1 MSTPIPPAGSGIATQ
16 TGSSVTSASGAGGAN
31 SGNVSGGTAGSVPN
45 PPPAIA
51 TALQQL
57 GSTITGTLTARSD
70 AQITLN
76 TPQGPVQVALS
87 APLPASVPSGATLIL
102 QVADLGPPLQVL
114 VQQPPAKTAPAGTA
128 AGTVGGGKLHT
139 PGAPIIGAAASGSG
153 KAAVQTLA
161 GTPITTSLTQGATL
175 AATVSGG
182 SFSLPSGTSPAT
194 TATTA
199 GGGTSA
205 PPASTPAATA
215 PPAPSVTGQAA
226 ATRSAPTGG
235 APTPGVNPA
244 VAASVAAPASGASIL
259 PKNAYLPVR
268 ILALQ
273 LPTVAQSTLTPPG
286 PLSFVGTVTGTT
298 VDGQTVVSTPNGLLT
313 LGTRTAA
320 PVGTQLLLEVAGRA
334 SIPQSATPTL
344 PHGMAP
350 SFEALRQAIDALQI
364 ATPAAAQ
371 NIVQQLI
378 PQPGPQMG
386 LAMVFFLQA
395 LRGGALDRWLGQDGM
410 RALKR
415 AAGSGALEQEFA
427 SMRGRARDGAGAD
440 WRLFHLPVLTAD
452 DIEPL
457 RLYVKDRKSDAGD
470 DPEKEKPG
478 QRFVIE
484 ANFSRLGPFQFDG
497 LVREKQLTLM
507 IRTMQ
512 PVSQE
517 MRADIQ
523 SLFTTAL
530 ESLGLT
536 GSVGYHVVKAF
547 DLVPVGD
554 DPAERSSGVTV

>member
-16 TGSSVTSASGAGGAN
+16 TGSSVTAASGASGAN
-31 SGNVSGGTAGSVPN
+31 SGNVSGGTAGSIPN

-57 GSTITGTLTARSD
+57 GSTITGTLAVRSD

-87 APLPASVPSGATLIL
+87 APLPAAVPSGATLIL

-114 VQQPPAKTAPAGTA
+114 VQQPPAKSAPAGTA
-128 AGTVGGGKLHT
+128 AGTIAGGKLHT
-139 PGAPIIGAAASGSG
+139 PGAPGIGAAASGAG
-153 KAAVQTLA
+153 KATAQTLA
-161 GTPITTSLTQGATL
+161 GTPVTTSLTQGATI
-175 AATVSGG
+175 AATVSGA
-182 SFSLPSGTSPAT
+182 SFSLPSGTAQATATTTAGGSPAAQSAAASAATPSPSAAGQAAPTSRSAPPGGTATPAANPAT
-194 TATTA
+194 TA
-199 GGGTSA
+199 SA
-205 PPASTPAATA
+205 
-215 PPAPSVTGQAA
+215 
-226 ATRSAPTGG
+226 
-235 APTPGVNPA
+235 
-244 VAASVAAPASGASIL
+244 AAPASGASLL

-268 ILALQ
+268 VLALQ
-273 LPTVAQSTLTPPG
+273 LPTAAQSPLTPSG
-286 PLSFVGTVTGTT
+286 PLSFIGTVTGAT

-313 LGTRTAA
+313 LGTRSAA
-320 PVGTQLLLEVAGRA
+320 PIGTQLLLEVAGRA
-334 SIPQSATPTL
+334 SVPQSATPAL

-364 ATPAAAQ
+364 ATPAVAQ

-457 RLYVKDRKSDAGD
+457 RLYIKDRKSDADD

-512 PVSQE
+512 PVSRE

-547 DLVPVGD
+547 DLVPIGD
-554 DPAERSSGVTV
+554 DPADRSSGVTV